1 MALASGIENK
11 ERRFMPKSQ
20 WVDFGN
26 NTFAATGGSNI
37 GFIVQDNRALMVDA
51 GLDAAAAR
59 RAVRQFAGLGA
70 ELGGVVLT
78 HGHADHFGGAP
89 WIARR
94 DGIPVFAPPLE
105 GAFAAQPS
113 LEPLFLHGGA
123 APFAELRS
131 KFTLAKEAVEAPQ
144 SLQPGPLTLQGI
156 PVEIVA
162 LHGHAPQQVGVGYP
176 AGDHPAPQGRT
187 LYCGDAVFAMETI
200 KRHPILFCADM
211 DAWLTT
217 LASMPD
223 LPYDRFVAGH
233 GEPVTDIAPLVDATA
248 ARLREIRS
256 VTHAALA
263 EPQEPYALLRT
274 VAAHFEVTFTAP
286 QFFLLSLTT
295 INAALSSL
303 QLAGEAEI
311 TMVDN
316 RLLWRGCR

>member
-1 MALASGIENK
+1 
-11 ERRFMPKSQ
+11 MPKSR

-26 NTFAATGGSNI
+26 DTFAWTGGSNI
-37 GFIVQDNRALMVDA
+37 GFIVRGNRALMVDA
-51 GLDAAAAR
+51 GLDAAGAR
-59 RAVRQFAGLGA
+59 RAVRQFAALGA
-70 ELGGVVLT
+70 GLSGVILT

-89 WIARR
+89 SIARR
-94 DGIPVFAPPLE
+94 DSIPVFAPPLE
-105 GAFAAQPS
+105 GTFAAHPL

-123 APFAELRS
+123 VPFAELRS
-131 KFTLAKEAVEAPQ
+131 KFTLAKEAVDAPQ
-144 SLQPGPLTLQGI
+144 PLQPGPLTLDEI

-176 AGDHPAPQGRT
+176 AGEHPAPHGRT
-187 LYCGDAVFAMETI
+187 LYCGDAVFPLEII

-233 GEPVTDIAPLVDATA
+233 GEPISDIVPLVNATA
-248 ARLREIRS
+248 ARLREIRG

-274 VAAHFEVTFTAP
+274 VAAHFGVTFAAP

-295 INAALSSL
+295 INAALTSL

-316 RLLWRGCR
+316 RLLWRACN

>member
-1 MALASGIENK
+1 
-11 ERRFMPKSQ
+11 MPNNR

-26 NTFAATGGSNI
+26 NTFALTGGSNI
-37 GFIVQDNRALMVDA
+37 GFIVQGDRALMVDA
-51 GLDAAAAR
+51 GLEAAVAR
-59 RAVRQFAGLGA
+59 RAVRRFAGLGA
-70 ELGGVVLT
+70 ELSGVLLT

-105 GAFAAQPS
+105 GAFAAQPL
-113 LEPLFLHGGA
+113 LEPLILHGGA
-123 APFAELRS
+123 VPFSDLQS
-131 KFTLAKEAVEAPQ
+131 KFTLAKEAVNAPQ
-144 SLQPGPLTLQGI
+144 PLQPGPLTLQEI

-176 AGDHPAPQGRT
+176 ADGRPAPNGRT
-187 LYCGDAVFAMETI
+187 LYCGDAVFPMEI
-200 KRHPILFCADM
+200 IRRHPILFCADM

-223 LPYDRFVAGH
+223 LPYDTFVAGH

-248 ARLREIRS
+248 ARLREIRA

-263 EPQEPYALLRT
+263 EPRDSHAVLRA
-274 VAAHFEVTFTAP
+274 VAAHFGVTFTAP
-286 QFFLLSLTT
+286 QFLLLSLTT
-295 INAALSSL
+295 INAALTSL

-311 TMVDN
+311 TVVDN
-316 RLLWRGCR
+316 RLLWRTCR

>member
-1 MALASGIENK
+1 
-11 ERRFMPKSQ
+11 MPKSR

-26 NTFAATGGSNI
+26 STFVWTGGSNI
-37 GFIVQDNRALMVDA
+37 GFIVQGDRALMVDA
-51 GLDAAAAR
+51 GLDAVVAR
-59 RAVRQFAGLGA
+59 RAVRQFAGLDA
-70 ELGGVVLT
+70 ELSGVVLT

-94 DGIPVFAPPLE
+94 DGIPIFAPPLE
-105 GAFAAQPS
+105 GAFAAQPL

-123 APFAELRS
+123 VPFAELRS
-131 KFTLAKEAVEAPQ
+131 KFTLAREAVDAPRP
-144 SLQPGPLTLQGI
+144 LQPGPVTLQEI

-176 AGDHPAPQGRT
+176 ADDQPDPDGRT
-187 LYCGDAVFAMETI
+187 LYCGDAVFPVATI

-223 LPYDRFVAGH
+223 LPYERFVAGH

-263 EPQEPYALLRT
+263 EPQEPYALLRA
-274 VAAHFEVTFTAP
+274 VAAHFAVTFAAP

-295 INAALSSL
+295 INAALTSL

-316 RLLWRGCR
+316 RLLWRACS